1 VGWARDDAELRGRLA
16 VRWGRRNPYAIIL
29 GLAAVA
35 VLVVAGLLGVW
46 DTGNEPSHSER
57 AAAAC
62 AEQWDRAEAEGV
74 SGSGADT
81 ELRRTL
87 VRCPD
92 YATWQREMDRVG
104 GQSPSTLRAAC
115 AVEPS
120 SLVCRDARQRG
131 QLN

>member
-1 VGWARDDAELRGRLA
+1 MIVG
-16 VRWGRRNPYAIIL
+16 I
-29 GLAAVA
+29 AAVA

-46 DTGNEPSHSER
+46 NTDSEPSHDDR

-62 AEQWDRAEAEGV
+62 AQQWDRAKAEGV
-74 SGSGADT
+74 GGSGADT

-92 YATWQREMDRVG
+92 LPTWEREMDRVG
-104 GQSPSTLRAAC
+104 GQSPNTLRAAC
-115 AVEPS
+115 AAEPS

-131 QLN
+131 ALN

>member
-1 VGWARDDAELRGRLA
+1 M
-16 VRWGRRNPYAIIL
+16 WGRRNPHAIL

-35 VLVVAGLLGVW
+35 VLVVAGLCRRSLRPTVGP
-46 DTGNEPSHSER
+46 G
-57 AAAAC
+57 
-62 AEQWDRAEAEGV
+62 EAEGD

-92 YATWQREMDRVG
+92 LPTWQRHMDRVG